1 MDVTKKENSEA
12 HVLLLSTLANDKLT
26 FNDLDGTKRD
36 MDAAWEVLDDL
47 EGVDSM
53 VNASYYGVAAAYY
66 QVRNPFSLHLSLP
79 WG

>member
-1 MDVTKKENSEA
+1 MDLSKKENSEA
-12 HVLLLSTLANDKLT
+12 HVLLLSTLANAKLT

-66 QVRNPFSLHLSLP
+66 KVRNSFSLHLPLP
-79 WG
+79 CG